1 MIKGK
6 GIKIISILFVLVSSV
21 AVSFSFAGIDVKNQL
36 SIWYN
41 QKMMASSNTIEETT
55 DAYKQNSNNKVV
67 EEAKFTTDKTL
78 FLLEQEMIQVSKT
91 GEKSIDEYVD
101 RQKTRLNQKQ
111 NTLEQKELPTDFK
124 QFVQQSNENIHEE
137 LDKETIDFL
146 HKFTSEQQVFNK

>member
-6 GIKIISILFVLVSSV
+6 GIKIISILSVLVSSV
-21 AVSFSFAGIDVKNQL
+21 AVSLSFAGIDVKNQL

-41 QKMMASSNTIEETT
+41 QKMRASSNIIEETT
-55 DAYKQNSNNKVV
+55 DSYKQNSNNKVV
-67 EEAKFTTDKTL
+67 EEAKFKTDKTL
-78 FLLEQEMIQVSKT
+78 FLMEQEMIQVSKT

-111 NTLEQKELPTDFK
+111 NILEQQELPTEFK
-124 QFVQQSNENIHEE
+124 QFVQQSNENINEE

-146 HKFTSEQQVFNK
+146 HKFTSEQQVFDK

>member
-6 GIKIISILFVLVSSV
+6 GIKIISILSVLVSSV
-21 AVSFSFAGIDVKNQL
+21 AVSLSFAGIDVKNQL

-41 QKMMASSNTIEETT
+41 QKMRASSNTIEETT
-55 DAYKQNSNNKVV
+55 DSYKQNSNNKVV
-67 EEAKFTTDKTL
+67 EEAKFKTDKAL

-111 NTLEQKELPTDFK
+111 NILEQQELPTEFK
-124 QFVQQSNENIHEE
+124 QFVQQSNENINEE

-146 HKFTSEQQVFNK
+146 HKFTSEQQVFDK

>member
-6 GIKIISILFVLVSSV
+6 GIKIISILSVLVSSV
-21 AVSFSFAGIDVKNQL
+21 AVSLSFAGIDVKNQL

-41 QKMMASSNTIEETT
+41 QKMRASSNTIEETT
-55 DAYKQNSNNKVV
+55 DSYKQNSNNKVV
-67 EEAKFTTDKTL
+67 EEAKFKTDKTL

-111 NTLEQKELPTDFK
+111 NILEQQELPTEFK
-124 QFVQQSNENIHEE
+124 QFVQQSNENIKEE

-146 HKFTSEQQVFNK
+146 HKFTSEQQVFDK

>member
-6 GIKIISILFVLVSSV
+6 GIKIISILSVLVSSV
-21 AVSFSFAGIDVKNQL
+21 AVSLSFAGIDVKNQL
-36 SIWYN
+36 STWYN
-41 QKMMASSNTIEETT
+41 QKMRASSNTIEETT
-55 DAYKQNSNNKVV
+55 DSYKQNSNNKVV
-67 EEAKFTTDKTL
+67 EEAKFKTDKTL

-111 NTLEQKELPTDFK
+111 NILEQQELPTEFK
-124 QFVQQSNENIHEE
+124 QFVQQSNENINEE

-146 HKFTSEQQVFNK
+146 HKFTSEQQVFDK

>member
-6 GIKIISILFVLVSSV
+6 GIKIISILSVLVSSV
-21 AVSFSFAGIDVKNQL
+21 AVSLSFAGIDVKNQL

-41 QKMMASSNTIEETT
+41 QKMRASSNTIEETT
-55 DAYKQNSNNKVV
+55 DSYKQNSNNKVV
-67 EEAKFTTDKTL
+67 EEAKFKTDKTL
-78 FLLEQEMIQVSKT
+78 FLMEQEMIQVSKT

-111 NTLEQKELPTDFK
+111 NILEQQELPTEFK
-124 QFVQQSNENIHEE
+124 QFVQQSNENINEE

-146 HKFTSEQQVFNK
+146 HKFTSEQQVFDK

>member
-6 GIKIISILFVLVSSV
+6 GIKIISILSVLVSSV
-21 AVSFSFAGIDVKNQL
+21 AVSLSFAGIDVKNQL
-36 SIWYN
+36 STWYN
-41 QKMMASSNTIEETT
+41 QKMRASNNTIEETT
-55 DAYKQNSNNKVV
+55 DSYKQNSNNKVV
-67 EEAKFTTDKTL
+67 EEAKFKTDKAL

-111 NTLEQKELPTDFK
+111 NILEQQELPTEFK
-124 QFVQQSNENIHEE
+124 QFVQQSNENINEE

-146 HKFTSEQQVFNK
+146 HKFTSEQQVFDK

>member
-6 GIKIISILFVLVSSV
+6 GIKIISILSVLVSSV
-21 AVSFSFAGIDVKNQL
+21 ALSLSFAGIDVKNQL

-41 QKMMASSNTIEETT
+41 QKMRASSNTIEETT
-55 DAYKQNSNNKVV
+55 DSYKQNSNNKVV
-67 EEAKFTTDKTL
+67 EEAKFKTDKTL

-111 NTLEQKELPTDFK
+111 NILEQQELPTEFK
-124 QFVQQSNENIHEE
+124 QFVQQSNENIKEE

-146 HKFTSEQQVFNK
+146 HKFTSEQQVFDK

>member
-21 AVSFSFAGIDVKNQL
+21 AVSLSFAGIDVKNQL

-55 DAYKQNSNNKVV
+55 DSYKQNSNNKVV

-91 GEKSIDEYVD
+91 GEKSIDEYVE

-137 LDKETIDFL
+137 LNKETIDFL

>member
-21 AVSFSFAGIDVKNQL
+21 AVSLSFAGIDVKNQL
-36 SIWYN
+36 SIWYS
-41 QKMMASSNTIEETT
+41 QKLIASSNTIEETT
-55 DAYKQNSNNKVV
+55 DSYKQNSNNKVV

-91 GEKSIDEYVD
+91 GEKSIDEYVE

-137 LDKETIDFL
+137 LNKETIDFL